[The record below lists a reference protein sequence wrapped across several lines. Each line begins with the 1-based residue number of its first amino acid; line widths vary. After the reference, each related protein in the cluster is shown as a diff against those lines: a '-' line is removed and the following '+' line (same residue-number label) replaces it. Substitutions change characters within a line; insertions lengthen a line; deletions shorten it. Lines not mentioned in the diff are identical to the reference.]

1 MDLLDALVNSRVHL
15 EEAQMSAQ
23 LVAIS
28 DAART
33 LGVSVYT
40 IRRLVARGDVAAVN
54 VGARRLIPASEVD
67 RIMQRGVGQARSVKA
82 RRSNAKQRA
91 R

>member
-1 MDLLDALVNSRVHL
+1 MD
-15 EEAQMSAQ
+15 AQ
-23 LVAIS
+23 LVGIP

-67 RIMQRGVGQARSVKA
+67 RIIQRGVGRARPTKG
-82 RRSNAKQRA
+82 RRSSVKQRA

>member
-1 MDLLDALVNSRVHL
+1 MG
-15 EEAQMSAQ
+15 AQ

-40 IRRLVARGDVAAVN
+40 IRRLVARGDVAAVH
-54 VGARRLIPASEVD
+54 VGARLLIPASEVD
-67 RIMQRGVGQARSVKA
+67 RIIQWGVGRARSAKA
-82 RRSNAKQRA
+82 RQSNVQQR
-91 R
+91 RGE